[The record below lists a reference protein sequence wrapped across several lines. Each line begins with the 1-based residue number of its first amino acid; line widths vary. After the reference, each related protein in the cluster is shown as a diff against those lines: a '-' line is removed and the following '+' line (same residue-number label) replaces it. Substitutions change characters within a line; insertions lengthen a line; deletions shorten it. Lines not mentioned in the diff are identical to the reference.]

1 MIQSTEEV
9 IIMRMEH
16 KRSNQM
22 RKSYEDGTQMI
33 QSNAK
38 CDSLYTSHVTV
49 SRFAEDYEQ
58 MKLNV
63 SGRQTLDMENSR
75 QQDSG
80 RERTFVDYGL
90 STERT
95 LSLVS
100 AAPYHMRGWKVH
112 EVGCGSSFS
121 LH

>member
-49 SRFAEDYEQ
+49 SRFAED
-58 MKLNV
+58 
-63 SGRQTLDMENSR
+63 
-75 QQDSG
+75 
-80 RERTFVDYGL
+80 
-90 STERT
+90 
-95 LSLVS
+95 
-100 AAPYHMRGWKVH
+100 
-112 EVGCGSSFS
+112 
-121 LH
+121 